1 MGASP
6 EVVPGAVPGA
16 VLEAVP
22 EAVAG
27 GLHEVVQERHKPLE
41 EGDPRQQRRQ
51 DRQDRKECVRPRLRE
66 KSSEDPNLAVVVD
79 IVPCP
84 THPSEGPVD
93 GPTDPL
99 ERNRAM
105 LSARFAMLL
114 HFVRNS
120 QIVHNRFRPR
130 EWVLFD
136 E

>member
-1 MGASP
+1 MGGSP
-6 EVVPGAVPGA
+6 EAD
-16 VLEAVP
+16 P
-22 EAVAG
+22 EAVAV
-27 GLHEVVQERHKPLE
+27 GLHEAVQECHKPLE

-51 DRQDRKECVRPRLRE
+51 DRQDWKEYVRPRLRE
-66 KSSEDPNLAVVVD
+66 KSSEGPTLAVAN

-99 ERNRAM
+99 ERNRAT
-105 LSARFAMLL
+105 LPARFAMFLR
-114 HFVRNS
+114 FVRNS
-120 QIVHNRFRPR
+120 QILHNRFHPR